1 MNASMT
7 KQVRKLSIKARYTTL
22 ILVVGLAVI
31 AIIVTLLLRRP
42 LVISTFAQCE
52 KAGGAILTT
61 YPEQCTIGG
70 GTFTNTTGQQNGES
84 QAYIGLAEADA
95 LTKAKKADVPARVVE
110 RDGDT
115 LPVTMDYV
123 FGRLNFSVK
132 NGVVYKVSIEGQ
144 ANH

>member
-1 MNASMT
+1 MT
-7 KQVRKLSIKARYTTL
+7 KQVRKLSVKARYTTL

-95 LTKAKKADVPARVVE
+95 LAMANKANVPARVVE
-110 RDGDT
+110 RDGKA

-132 NGVVYKVSIEGQ
+132 NGAVYKVSVEGRV
-144 ANH
+144 ND